1 VGKSLRQILSLSFN
15 QIRDWFTSP
24 RILVAL
30 ALGIVFTYVD
40 VANFMKYVDM
50 TKENVQIFEPYI
62 YLMSNYGSFSFI
74 LLGFILLISDAPFV
88 SQRSLY
94 SVIRCTRKR
103 WVSGMMFYILLSA
116 LLYFGIV
123 LLASM
128 AFVATNAYMADIW
141 SAPMYSLA
149 AYQPQGAQDIGVA
162 FPYLGILRVLSP
174 AAAGFQTLALNVL
187 YGTMLGMLAF
197 VINLNNRRLIG
208 SFVAVGVHAVGWIMI
223 SEAIF
228 SLPMFSP
235 LYHAVFVTHA
245 FGSMNPD
252 MCGVGTSIYMF
263 AVIIAILAIIGGIL
277 SKSSDFRVSAGD
289 KQ

>member
-1 VGKSLRQILSLSFN
+1 VGKRLRQILSLSFN
-15 QIRDWFTSP
+15 QILDWFTSP

-40 VANFMKYVDM
+40 VANFMRYVAM
-50 TKENVQIFEPYI
+50 TKESVQIFEPYI

-74 LLGFILLISDAPFV
+74 LLGFVLLISDAPFV

-94 SVIRCTRKR
+94 AVVRCTRKR
-103 WVSGMMFYILLSA
+103 WVSGMMVYILLSA
-116 LLYFGIV
+116 LIYFGIV

-128 AFVATNAYMADIW
+128 VFVTSNAYIADIW

-149 AYQPQGAQDIGVA
+149 AYQPQGAWDIGVA
-162 FPYLGILRVLSP
+162 FPYLEMLRVLSP
-174 AAAGFQTLALNVL
+174 AAAGFQTLALNIL
-187 YGTMLGMLAF
+187 YGTMLGMLVF

-223 SEAIF
+223 SETIF
-228 SLPMFSP
+228 SLPLFSP
-235 LYHAVFVTHA
+235 LYHAVLVTHA
-245 FGSMNPD
+245 FGSMNPT
-252 MCGVGTSIYMF
+252 MCEAGTSIYMF
-263 AVIIAILAIIGGIL
+263 IVIIAILSVVGGIL
-277 SKSSDFRVSAGD
+277 SKRSDFRASAGD